1 MTRAAR
7 RAAGAAALTLALA
20 LTAAACRESPG
31 DSGDS
36 GEPAAAPSAT
46 PTEPPVETLVTFGKV
61 TGDLPAAARDQLAT
75 EVTAVVDGWTAAAF
89 VGGDYPRRDFSGSW
103 PGFTA
108 GAADLAHRDRA
119 LMSNEDIGEQID
131 GAVTRRSRVRLDVL
145 AVKKQPVGVTARVL
159 FAFETTGEVER
170 AVRVQGRLYLSRTG
184 DGWQVF
190 GYDMTK
196 GAAL

>member
-20 LTAAACRESPG
+20 LTAAACRGSS
-31 DSGDS
+31 DDS
-36 GEPAAAPSAT
+36 GEPSAAPSAT
-46 PTEPPVETLVTFGKV
+46 PTEPPVETLVTIGKV
-61 TGDLPAAARDQLAT
+61 TGDLPAAARDKLAT
-75 EVTAVVDGWTAAAF
+75 EITAVVDGWTEAAY
-89 VGGDYPRRDFSGSW
+89 VGGEYPRRDFADSW

-108 GAADLAHRDRA
+108 GAADLARRDRA

-159 FAFETTGEVER
+159 FTFETTGEVER
-170 AVRVQGRLYLSRTG
+170 AVRVQGRLYLSRTA